1 MLSRARCAVS
11 KNVWNWTRPLPTEVS
26 ISGHDTLTK
35 TYFEDLGRIAESNA
49 KSAQETTR
57 IATDY
62 WVASRER
69 NNELARDITRTITE
83 GMRRQTGANEEL
95 TSRIFEIL
103 EERDEAHKRF
113 FGQWT
118 EAFASVPFDY
128 GRQTIR
134 EAEKS
139 ADSGVT
145 TSANWGFPIAGYDE
159 LSVEEISGRLDTL
172 SEAQIKQVR
181 DYERR
186 TKNRKSLM
194 EQFERKLKVVS

>member
-1 MLSRARCAVS
+1 MA
-11 KNVWNWTRPLPTEVS
+11 TT
-26 ISGHDTLTK
+26 TMTK
-35 TYFEDLGRIAESNA
+35 TYFEDLGKIAESNA
-49 KSAQETTR
+49 KSAQESAR

-62 WVASRER
+62 WVVSRER
-69 NNELARDITRTITE
+69 NNELAQAITRTITE
-83 GMRRQTGANEEL
+83 GMRRQTDANEEL

-113 FGQWT
+113 FGQWA

-128 GRQTIR
+128 ARQTMR
-134 EAEKS
+134 EAEMS
-139 ADSGVT
+139 ANSGVT